1 MIKYSPPKAEDS
13 KVYSKE
19 GGKCMA
25 NSRAGM
31 TGTQV
36 NTKPKGSQKGKQLTG
51 YKIDLQEKR
60 KTKKNILILGG
71 GGGEVSPFSEQ

>member
-1 MIKYSPPKAEDS
+1 MKFKNTFYPSLVYMVTKYSPPKAEDS

-36 NTKPKGSQKGKQLTG
+36 NTKPKCSQKCEELTG
-51 YKIDLQEKR
+51 YKIDL
-60 KTKKNILILGG
+60 
-71 GGGEVSPFSEQ
+71 

>member
-1 MIKYSPPKAEDS
+1 MVNKYSPSKAEDS

-36 NTKPKGSQKGKQLTG
+36 NTKPKRSQKRKQLTG
-51 YKIDLQEKR
+51 YKIDL
-60 KTKKNILILGG
+60 
-71 GGGEVSPFSEQ
+71 